1 MFATMK
7 TLNVTFFLFVLSLS
21 LAALADNA
29 APESKFIFD
38 SPTNRVV
45 RSGWVNVD
53 SSHYLQGRKLTP
65 EYLNDRIVVVH
76 RWCLACPKIEGAIK
90 EFSSLKSPGG
100 DVVFMTSYFPG
111 APHSRDEVF
120 KCMKVNKV
128 QSSTYI
134 GAAVESEKLTKLH
147 RATYVILPGGEMVW
161 SKDHNVCIDELKS
174 AIFKNLPEWRV
185 KVIETLA
192 DSRPGL
198 ALMRLKELKKLH
210 PKAGP
215 VPKEVRDKLENKF
228 VISLAD
234 FEKTIAA
241 LLPKTPANKIK
252 GIKARLEKFNETCP
266 EEYQGEVEKMLRE
279 LELFE

>member
-1 MFATMK
+1 MKILKATVY
-7 TLNVTFFLFVLSLS
+7 LLALSLMS
-21 LAALADNA
+21 AALADNTDH
-29 APESKFIFD
+29 ESSLIFD

-76 RWCLACPKIEGAIK
+76 RWCMVCPKIEGAIK
-90 EFSSLKSPGG
+90 DFSCLKSPGG

-120 KCMKVNKV
+120 KCMKSNKV
-128 QSSTYI
+128 QSSSYI
-134 GAAVESEKLTKLH
+134 GAAVDGEKLTKLH

-161 SKDHNVCIDELKS
+161 SKDHNLCVNELKS
-174 AIFKNLPEWRV
+174 AIFKNIPEWRV
-185 KVIETLA
+185 KVINALV

-198 ALMRLKELKKLH
+198 ALLRLKELKKLH

-215 VPKEVRDKLENKF
+215 IPQEVKDKLENKF
-228 VISLAD
+228 VHALAD

-241 LLPKTPANKIK
+241 LPPKTPANKIN
-252 GIKARLEKFNETCP
+252 GIKTRLEKFNETCP
-266 EEYQGEVEKMLRE
+266 EEYQGEVKKMLDE
-279 LELFE
+279 LELLN